1 MKKMHIAISI
11 ASVLTLFTAIAAANT
26 CLAKN
31 RGHTRDKYISYYY
44 LLMKEG
50 LYDSLAYIAGETFS
64 DRSNSQDQWL
74 TIYSG
79 LQCAQAALFVDE
91 YPKAAA
97 YLDTVSA
104 FGYLDKYPDLF
115 AVFNNISALYEI
127 KNGFNYS
134 SALIYFTKA
143 LNYYRNSSDAANTC
157 ITLCNISEIYFF
169 RKDTAGIRYAREAE
183 EISNRYPDNP
193 YMKCVAYTGMATML
207 YLKNDSVNAGRYALT
222 AYEIASTR
230 NYSAMTPRI
239 CMILAETAMNS
250 GNIDMAE
257 NYLDKGFL
265 ATDNIVSDNYFEL
278 ALSYGKLLILKQ
290 QEQTAEIFL
299 KNVLETA
306 ADNNNIRY
314 CWQIEQFLSNL
325 YETRG
330 DLPEAYCWLKRS
342 ISSMNNLVNIDK
354 EQAFNNLLNL
364 YEKVSLQ
371 NALKKKQLGIYLI
384 LFICILSMLIVCFV
398 LYQYMRQKRLN
409 KELVLRNQEYERKT
423 RMLHRYFNSRQSKDN
438 KSIDESLFHK
448 LEKLM
453 REKHIYRLNDV
464 SLDKLASILGTN
476 RTYVS
481 RIINTFAGKTF
492 WDYINM
498 YRIAEATQILSDPDN
513 DIQIKNLY
521 EILGYNSPASF
532 FKVFRKEVG
541 ITPSKYR
548 EEIHRIKTRQ

>member
-169 RKDTAGIRYAREAE
+169 RKDTTGIRYAREAE

-193 YMKCVAYTGMATML
+193 YMKCVAYTEMATML
-207 YLKNDSVNAGRYALT
+207 YLKNDWSNAEQYALR
-222 AYEIASTR
+222 AEKIASAR
-230 NYSAMTPRI
+230 NYSAMMPRI

-257 NYLDKGFL
+257 ELLDKGFRT
-265 ATDNIVSDNYFEL
+265 TDNIISDNYFEL
-278 ALSYGKLLILKQ
+278 ALSYGKLLRLKR
-290 QEQTAEIFL
+290 QEDDAEEFL
-299 KNVLETA
+299 KNVLKTA
-306 ADNNNIRY
+306 AGSNNIRY
-314 CWQIEQFLSNL
+314 CWQIEQLLSNL

-330 DLPEAYCWLKRS
+330 DLPEAYSWLKSS
-342 ISSMNNLVNIDK
+342 IASMNNLVNIDK
-354 EQAFNNLLNL
+354 EKAFNNLLNM
-364 YEKVSLQ
+364 YDKASLQ
-371 NALKKKQLGIYLI
+371 NALKKKRLGIYLVT
-384 LFICILSMLIVCFV
+384 FICILSIIIGSFI
-398 LYQYMRQKRLN
+398 LYQYFHQKRLN

>member
-1 MKKMHIAISI
+1 MKKTHIAIFI
-11 ASVLTLFTAIAAANT
+11 ASVLTLFSTTAAISSCSFKSNEDT
-26 CLAKN
+26 KN
-31 RGHTRDKYISYYY
+31 NYISLYYT
-44 LLMKEG
+44 LMKEG
-50 LYDSLAYIAGETFS
+50 LYDSLYSVAGKTFS
-64 DRSNSQDQWL
+64 NRSNDHDQWL
-74 TIYSG
+74 TLYSG
-79 LQCAQAALFVDE
+79 LQCAQAALFMDD

-97 YLDTVSA
+97 YMDTVSSLR
-104 FGYLDKYPDLF
+104 YRDKYPDLS
-115 AVFNNISALYEI
+115 AVFNIVTAIYDI

-134 SALIYFTKA
+134 SALIHLMEA
-143 LNYYRNSSDAANTC
+143 LNYYRGSSDVTNTC
-157 ITLCNISEIYFF
+157 ITLCNISDIYFF
-169 RKDTAGIRYAREAE
+169 RKDTTGIRYAREAE

-193 YMKCVAYTGMATML
+193 YMKCVAYTEMATML
-207 YLKNDSVNAGRYALT
+207 YLKNDWSNAEQYALR
-222 AYEIASTR
+222 AEKIASAR
-230 NYSAMTPRI
+230 NYSAMMPRI

-257 NYLDKGFL
+257 ELLDKGFRT
-265 ATDNIVSDNYFEL
+265 TDNIISDNYFEL
-278 ALSYGKLLILKQ
+278 ALSYGKLLRLKR
-290 QEQTAEIFL
+290 QEDDAEEFL
-299 KNVLETA
+299 KNVLKTA
-306 ADNNNIRY
+306 AGSNNIRY
-314 CWQIEQFLSNL
+314 CWQIEQLLSNL

-330 DLPEAYCWLKRS
+330 DLPEAYSWLKSS
-342 ISSMNNLVNIDK
+342 IASMNNLVNIDK
-354 EQAFNNLLNL
+354 EKAFNNLLNM
-364 YEKVSLQ
+364 YDKASLQ
-371 NALKKKQLGIYLI
+371 NALKKKRLGIYLVT
-384 LFICILSMLIVCFV
+384 FICILSIIIGSFI
-398 LYQYMRQKRLN
+398 LYQYFHQKRLN